1 MSYRGLVSSILVKY
15 EGASM
20 SSKLLAIDDRNKS
33 VGLAMAR
40 PADFTCHEVG
50 PIDPT
55 CVLEDATISGQALEV
70 LACASADS
78 VATSARTA
86 WWVCN
91 DAIQNDKPVI
101 RPLLNAGA
109 NTASITAINHAVGRT
124 QDTTGHEKMASKR
137 VQLSIGKLEV
147 AI

>member
-1 MSYRGLVSSILVKY
+1 MPSSRVNRIARSQKHHARWRTPTECCPEGRPSCPLGQGQHVTTLLSYRGLVSSILAKY

-86 WWVCN
+86 WWVCD
-91 DAIQNDKPVI
+91 DAIQNDK
-101 RPLLNAGA
+101 R
-109 NTASITAINHAVGRT
+109 
-124 QDTTGHEKMASKR
+124 
-137 VQLSIGKLEV
+137 LSGPF
-147 AI
+147 